1 LDRARR
7 ALRTGGLSMAEG
19 IPKVLLS
26 APLADAPLWF
36 RLSRRGEEYIRL
48 MRLNSPI
55 GIWLLLWPVLWALW
69 IAGHGHP
76 DQHVLII
83 FVLGVVVMRSAGCII
98 NDFADRNIDPR
109 VKRTR
114 ARPLAARR
122 LSPLEALVL
131 FAVLCACALWL
142 VTRLDPLTVRLSFV
156 GAALTV
162 SYPFVKRFFALPQLY
177 LGISFGGWSVPMAF
191 AAQRDSLPRIAW
203 VLYIAAVIW
212 AAMYDTLYA
221 MVDREDDLQIG
232 VKSSAILFADMDR
245 LAVGALQATMLFAL
259 VLAGRDMAFGGWYF
273 AGIVVAALLFLYQQ
287 WLIRAREPAACLRAF
302 LNNNYVGMAIFI
314 GILLQY
320 VYAP

>member
-1 LDRARR
+1 MNTTAGQIDLDLTAKAKQAPLYYRLARR
-7 ALRTGGLSMAEG
+7 L
-19 IPKVLLS
+19 
-26 APLADAPLWF
+26 
-36 RLSRRGEEYIRL
+36 EEYGRL
-48 MRLNSPI
+48 ARFDRPI
-55 GIWLLLWPVLWALW
+55 GTWLLLWPALWALW
-69 IAGHGHP
+69 VAGAGRP
-76 DQHVLII
+76 QQKVLIV
-83 FVLGVVVMRSAGCII
+83 FALGVVAMRAAGCVI
-98 NDFADRNIDPR
+98 NDFADRDIDPH

-114 ARPLAARR
+114 ERPLAARR
-122 LSPLEALVL
+122 VSPTEALALFVVL
-131 FAVLCACALWL
+131 GGAALWL
-142 VTRLDPLTVRLSFV
+142 VTRLNPFTVKLAV
-156 GAALTV
+156 IGAILTV
-162 SYPFVKRFFALPQLY
+162 SYPFVKRFFPLPQLY

-203 VLYIAAVIW
+203 VLYIAAVVW

>member
-1 LDRARR
+1 MNTATGQLDLDLAAKPKQAPLYYRLARR
-7 ALRTGGLSMAEG
+7 L
-19 IPKVLLS
+19 
-26 APLADAPLWF
+26 
-36 RLSRRGEEYIRL
+36 EEYGRL
-48 MRLNSPI
+48 ARFDRPI
-55 GIWLLLWPVLWALW
+55 GTWLLLWPALWALW
-69 IAGHGHP
+69 VAGAGKPH
-76 DQHVLII
+76 QKVLIV
-83 FVLGVVVMRSAGCII
+83 FALGVIVMRAAGCVI
-98 NDFADRNIDPR
+98 NDFADRDIDPH

-114 ARPLAARR
+114 ERPLAARR
-122 LSPLEALVL
+122 VSPTEALVL
-131 FAVLCACALWL
+131 FVVLGGAALWL
-142 VTRLDPLTVRLSFV
+142 VTRLNPFTVKLAV
-156 GAALTV
+156 IGVILTV
-162 SYPFVKRFFALPQLY
+162 SYPFVKRFFPLPQLY

-212 AAMYDTLYA
+212 AAMYDTIYA

-245 LAVGALQATMLFAL
+245 LLIGALQAMMLFAL

-287 WLIRAREPAACLRAF
+287 WLIRAREPASCLRAF

-320 VYAP
+320 VYAR